1 MKPSI
6 SKFVNL
12 QSKHGVVVESTAKR
26 SRRRHHLAV
35 FLFAVLALLP
45 NTLLSQTGY
54 VLWQDT
60 EGSATVYI
68 DEPKQIAYLID
79 GGRSG
84 TLMLPRVE
92 NRTALEFLLE
102 KQCEHLV
109 IVCSHPHE
117 DHSGGFKQ
125 IIDADLN
132 LLKFKTICFID
143 SGYPEK
149 ESLYEQFLRQQPSY
163 PRENV
168 THLSAETKNAFAGI
182 SGENDAVF
190 VSNFEYVPKAGAKEH
205 GNSIITRV
213 VLQKDGKRTSIVDFD
228 DGDSSLLARWVAWAK
243 ESPTDRRPD
252 IVIAPHHCSDG
263 TEIEP
268 LLESSVR
275 PKSCIVTADVGN
287 RYQHPGPVMFN
298 KWVNALGIASVHIT
312 GAEEESI
319 KITESGL
326 PEINNESVL
335 RKIAEDVV
343 KPQIVYFA
351 SQNGSEGKRAAL
363 EDTRMKYYQASSASA
378 SEGSIGSQGDDVVPK
393 SGPPLQ
399 PVNAALENLERNIGS
414 WVVTENSSGKLF
426 VHQSE
431 SGGYLNNLLYTAQR
445 VNGKWRVTSAGGEYL
460 GEIDAPRV
468 SIGSCTCY

>member
-1 MKPSI
+1 M
-6 SKFVNL
+6 VA
-12 QSKHGVVVESTAKR
+12 ERTAKR
-26 SRRRHHLAV
+26 LCPGHQWAV
-35 FLFAVLALLP
+35 LLFALLAFLP
-45 NTLLSQTGY
+45 NTLLSQNGY
-54 VLWQDT
+54 ILWQDA

-68 DEPKQIAYLID
+68 DEAKQTAYLID
-79 GGRSG
+79 GGKSG

-92 NRTALEFLLE
+92 NRTALQFLLE

-125 IIDADLN
+125 IIDSDSN
-132 LLKFKTICFID
+132 LLKFKSICFVD

-149 ESLYEQFLRQQPSY
+149 ESLYERFVRQQPGY
-163 PRENV
+163 PQEHV
-168 THLSAETKNAFAGI
+168 THVSAEAKNAFADI

-190 VSNFEYVPKAGAKEH
+190 VSNFEYVPRAGSKEH

-228 DGDSSLLARWVAWAK
+228 DADSSLVTRWVAWAK
-243 ESPTDRRPD
+243 QNPPDRRPD

-263 TEIEP
+263 TEIES
-268 LLESSVR
+268 LLETSIR
-275 PKSCIVTADVGN
+275 PKSCIVTADIGN

-298 KWVNALGIASVHIT
+298 KWINALGVESVHIT
-312 GAEEESI
+312 GAEEGSI

-326 PEINNESVL
+326 PGINDERVL
-335 RKIAEDVV
+335 QKIAEDVV
-343 KPQIVYFA
+343 KPQMVYFA
-351 SQNGSEGKRAAL
+351 GARGSLGKRAAL
-363 EDTRMKYYQASSASA
+363 EDTQMKYYHASSASA
-378 SEGSIGSQGDDVVPK
+378 SDGSIGSQAGAVVPIAA
-393 SGPPLQ
+393 PPMPSVNPALANLQ
-399 PVNAALENLERNIGS
+399 QNIGN

-426 VHQSE
+426 VHQSQ

-445 VNGKWRVTSAGGEYL
+445 VNGKWRVTSADGEYL
-460 GEIDAPRV
+460 GEMDEPRV